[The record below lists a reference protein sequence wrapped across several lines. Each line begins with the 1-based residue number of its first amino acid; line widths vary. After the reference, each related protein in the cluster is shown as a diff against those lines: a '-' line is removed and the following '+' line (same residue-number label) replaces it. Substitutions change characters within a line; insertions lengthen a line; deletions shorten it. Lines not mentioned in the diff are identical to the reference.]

1 MVCSSSINHRYYQ
14 SPGCNMN
21 QGGALRKSNGENK
34 PFSISGI
41 LPLFRARAI
50 AGDWV
55 KNSGAEPVQ
64 APDRG
69 ERAHYSAI
77 PACQEDVPWST
88 AAVLPHLSLQ
98 LNENHSVPP
107 SFLPLHFTL
116 IHWSGTADCSMPVTQ
131 CISFSPNNFS
141 WNTHCIELL
150 FWFKA
155 SCVWSTI
162 NTVPYLRLIMDTLF
176 IYRVRVIFQLG
187 NMSRP
192 IGSVRALG
200 LCRFLCL
207 CWPKW
212 RNQGRAALFSWRYQ
226 QPPTTC
232 VDLQI
237 FFKRFW

>member
-14 SPGCNMN
+14 SPRCNMN
-21 QGGALRKSNGENK
+21 QGGVLRKSNGENK

-69 ERAHYSAI
+69 SLLCH
-77 PACQEDVPWST
+77 PC
-88 AAVLPHLSLQ
+88 LPGRCSLVYCSCAPTRVSLQ

-116 IHWSGTADCSMPVTQ
+116 IHWSGTADCSMPVTRY
-131 CISFSPNNFS
+131 ISFSPNNFS

-162 NTVPYLRLIMDTLF
+162 NTVPYWRLIMDTLF
-176 IYRVRVIFQLG
+176 IYRVRVTFQLG
-187 NMSRP
+187 NISRP

-200 LCRFLCL
+200 LGRLLCL
-207 CWPKW
+207 CWPWFKG
-212 RNQGRAALFSWRYQ
+212 RNQGWAALFSWRCQ

-232 VDLQI
+232 VDLKI
-237 FFKRFW
+237 FF